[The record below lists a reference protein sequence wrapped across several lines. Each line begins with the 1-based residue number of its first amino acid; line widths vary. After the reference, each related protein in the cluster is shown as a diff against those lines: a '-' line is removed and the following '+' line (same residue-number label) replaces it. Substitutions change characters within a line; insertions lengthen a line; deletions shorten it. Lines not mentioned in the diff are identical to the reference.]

1 MHQPGP
7 ENRLDRDMVLGEIV
21 EILEGMLS
29 EWEGFEG
36 EIGPETLLVNDLDCS
51 SVEIVELAVTIED
64 HFDAPNLPFQE
75 LLMTANGQ
83 YIDDLRVSELVDFV
97 SSACVGR
104 AAERKVAG

>member
-1 MHQPGP
+1 
-7 ENRLDRDMVLGEIV
+7 MVLGEIV

-36 EIGPETLLVNDLDCS
+36 EIGPETLLVNDLACS

-83 YIDDLRVSELVDFV
+83 YIDDLRVSELADFV
-97 SSACVGR
+97 SSACAGR